1 MALYLVYR
9 DEKVLIV
16 TVEIVALL
24 HIYIGGIM
32 ISVIYLAD
40 TTCWSQTET
49 GIGNYCHAAFHM
61 E

>member
-9 DEKVLIV
+9 DEKVLNV

-32 ISVIYLAD
+32 SSVIYLAD
-40 TTCWSQTET
+40 TTC
-49 GIGNYCHAAFHM
+49 
-61 E
+61 